1 MTVLSCAL
9 ALLSGAVGAGF
20 ASGREIVRFFAA
32 HGPMAAAAILGAAA
46 VMGALFVHLPAQMER
61 AGVRSLPALCRS
73 RFGPRLGT
81 LCAALFALL
90 CAVTGGAM
98 LAACAELAALT
109 LPFSHSYGLGLCV
122 SLLLGAALAHRGVAG
137 LALPGAALA
146 ALMPVLLLRLLALP
160 AGEACFA
167 PAMAPDLPVRAL
179 TDGVLYGALNAA
191 LLAGALP
198 LLLPLSRRA
207 RRRTTVLFCAGFS
220 LLLALGTAVCRRHL
234 SAVFNQPMPFVVLS
248 RALGPGG
255 YALVAACLY
264 AAALS
269 TLCALLAA
277 LVRLLPLSPLP
288 GLLAG
293 AALCLLF
300 AHLGFDALVARAYPV
315 LGAVCTGLLAL
326 LSVPLFPSASRQNV
340 SSSAR

>member
-32 HGPMAAAAILGAAA
+32 HGPMAAAAILGAVA

-61 AGVRSLPALCRS
+61 AGVSSLPALCRS

-109 LPFSHSYGLGLCV
+109 LPLPHSYGLGLCV
-122 SLLLGAALAHRGVAG
+122 SLLLGAVLAHAGLYG

-146 ALMPVLLLRLLALP
+146 VLLPVLLLRLLAVP
-160 AGEACFA
+160 VGEACFS

-198 LLLPLSRRA
+198 LLLPLSRRD
-207 RRRTTVLFCAGFS
+207 RRRTAALFCAGFS

-234 SAVFNQPMPFVVLS
+234 SAVMNQPMPFVVLS

-288 GLLAG
+288 GALAA
-293 AALCLLF
+293 AALCLFF
-300 AHLGFDALVARAYPV
+300 AYLGFDALVAQAYPV
-315 LGAVCTGLLAL
+315 LGAVCTGLLTL
-326 LSVPLFPSASRQNV
+326 LCVPLFPSARQYA
-340 SSSAR
+340 SSSSR